1 MIVEYEQ
8 DTYNGNININYDH
21 IDEESLNIEH
31 LWCWELYKWLSH
43 FCDRETVWQRW
54 TRQLVCQ

>member
-21 IDEESLNIEH
+21 IDEESLNIEVSCGV
-31 LWCWELYKWLSH
+31 LTNYVTYL
-43 FCDRETVWQRW
+43 Q
-54 TRQLVCQ
+54 TRRYMHTRGIH